1 MCRADRL
8 EHLDADNLVIGSR
21 GGDLEVAAVGLQH
34 GDSVRESY
42 GPDALL
48 GERTLLGTE
57 RCGGYGAAGP
67 LHGLGGEAALAGA
80 DLEDAVGWLDVRVV
94 DEALQSAPLG
104 VFERLGGG
112 AGVGFG
118 QPYRARVC
126 HVWGGEGGEH
136 VVADVVVGVDVE
148 LGVFEAVASS
158 GCSREAVAH
167 GGSKCGATG

>member
-1 MCRADRL
+1 MWWLRA
-8 EHLDADNLVIGSR
+8 ADL
-21 GGDLEVAAVGLQH
+21 
-34 GDSVRESY
+34 
-42 GPDALL
+42 
-48 GERTLLGTE
+48 
-57 RCGGYGAAGP
+57 
-67 LHGLGGEAALAGA
+67 LHGLDGESAPAGA

-126 HVWGGEGGEH
+126 HVWGEEGGEH

-158 GCSREAVAH
+158 GYSCEAVAH
-167 GGSKCGATG
+167 GGSECGATG